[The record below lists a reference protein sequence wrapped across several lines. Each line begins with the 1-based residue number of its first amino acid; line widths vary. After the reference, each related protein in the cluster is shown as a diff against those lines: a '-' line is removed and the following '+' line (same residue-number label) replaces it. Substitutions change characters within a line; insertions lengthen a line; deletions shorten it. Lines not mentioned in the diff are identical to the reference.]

1 MKMQTLAGVS
11 GFSWCSLESGPNM
24 FTYHKPLVDPFYVPK
39 LAFHANRM
47 AFGRTWAASYDVDTV
62 YGPGDFVQ
70 PVIFNMDGASK
81 ANLTVELQNE
91 KGRVLERK
99 VFKGVEVPEGR
110 SVTCLEPFRFRNS
123 SEGLRFIVYKLQ
135 LL

>member
-1 MKMQTLAGVS
+1 
-11 GFSWCSLESGPNM
+11 
-24 FTYHKPLVDPFYVPK
+24 
-39 LAFHANRM
+39 M

-62 YGPGDFVQ
+62 YGPGDVVQ
-70 PVIFNMDGASK
+70 PVIFNMNGASK
-81 ANLTVELQNE
+81 ANLIVELQNE

-110 SVTCLEPFRFRNS
+110 SVTRLEPFRFRNS